1 MHLLC
6 IEVGGG
12 KGEVQLMPVHKTGLH
27 EWIRDRFE
35 SCNSIQIFIF
45 QSRILKSQFNN

>member
-6 IEVGGG
+6 IEVEG

-35 SCNSIQIFIF
+35 SCNFIQIFIF
-45 QSRILKSQFNN
+45 QNRF